1 MGGVCIMLGNESY
14 SVRREIKKAVM
25 DLMAVKSYIDITVT
39 DIVNKAQV
47 ARASFYRNYNSIYD
61 VIESIAEEIVN
72 DFVEDVIPV
81 LSGGDERRYRDF
93 LFNYFYGLKKLQKN
107 TLPLRFENLSVLF
120 TELDKKADRKI
131 RTLPAETLKDKYG
144 AVGKIG
150 LINSITKKWLDS
162 GTKETPE
169 EMVDYIMSFIM
180 SF

>member
-1 MGGVCIMLGNESY
+1 MMENESY
-14 SVRREIKKAVM
+14 SVKREIKKAVM
-25 DLMAVKSYIDITVT
+25 ELMSGKSYMEITVT
-39 DIVNKAQV
+39 NIVTKAQV

-61 VIESIAEEIVN
+61 VIESIADEIVN

-81 LSGGDERRYRDF
+81 LSGDDERKYRDF
-93 LFNYFYGLKKLQKN
+93 LFNYFYGIRKLQKN

-120 TELDKKADRKI
+120 TELDKKAEQKI
-131 RTLPAETLKDKYG
+131 RTLPTKTIKDKYG
-144 AVGKIG
+144 VIGKIG

>member
-1 MGGVCIMLGNESY
+1 MMENESY
-14 SVRREIKKAVM
+14 SVKREIKKAVM
-25 DLMAVKSYIDITVT
+25 ELMAEKSYMEITVT
-39 DIVNKAQV
+39 DIVNRAQV
-47 ARASFYRNYNSIYD
+47 ARASFYRNYNSIYN

-81 LSGGDERRYRDF
+81 LSGSDERRHRDF
-93 LFNYFYGLKKLQKN
+93 LFNYFYGLKKLRKN

-120 TELDKKADRKI
+120 TELDKKAEQKI
-131 RTLPAETLKDKYG
+131 RIHPAETIKDKYS
-144 AVGKIG
+144 VIGKFG

-169 EMVDYIMSFIM
+169 EMVDYIMSFIT

>member
-1 MGGVCIMLGNESY
+1 MMENESY
-14 SVRREIKKAVM
+14 SVKREIKKAVM
-25 DLMAVKSYIDITVT
+25 ELMAEKSYMEITVT
-39 DIVNKAQV
+39 DIVTKAQV

-81 LSGGDERRYRDF
+81 LSGDDERKYRDF
-93 LFNYFYGLKKLQKN
+93 LFNYFYGIRKLQKN

-120 TELDKKADRKI
+120 TELDKKAEQKI
-131 RTLPAETLKDKYG
+131 WILPAETPKDKYG
-144 AVGKIG
+144 VIGKIG

>member
-1 MGGVCIMLGNESY
+1 MIKNESY
-14 SVRREIKKAVM
+14 SVKREIKKA
-25 DLMAVKSYIDITVT
+25 LMELMTEKSYMEITVT
-39 DIVNKAQV
+39 DIVTKAQE

-61 VIESIAEEIVN
+61 VIESVADEIVN
-72 DFVEDVIPV
+72 SFVEDVIPV
-81 LSGGDERRYRDF
+81 LSGGDERKYRDL
-93 LFNYFYGLKKLQKN
+93 LFNYFYGIRKLQKN

-120 TELDKKADRKI
+120 TELDKKAEQKI
-131 RTLPAETLKDKYG
+131 RILPAETPKDKYG
-144 AVGKIG
+144 VVGKIG

>member
-1 MGGVCIMLGNESY
+1 MMENESY
-14 SVRREIKKAVM
+14 SVKREIKKAVM
-25 DLMAVKSYIDITVT
+25 ELMAEKSYMEITVT

-81 LSGGDERRYRDF
+81 LSGDDERKYRDF
-93 LFNYFYGLKKLQKN
+93 LFNYFYGIRKLQKN

-120 TELDKKADRKI
+120 TELDKKAEQKI
-131 RTLPAETLKDKYG
+131 RTLPTETIKDKYG
-144 AVGKIG
+144 VIGKIG

-169 EMVDYIMSFIM
+169 DMVDYIMSFIM